1 MTNETLKNPSVV
13 TIPNPVG
20 IDLAISNIQSKLGEL
35 TWLEKAFGRAWNMNR
50 NIAGDKRIEPVVY
63 QSGSEYY
70 PVLPNDALKSFC
82 FFVVPGPRS
91 TEEYNANTA
100 FGTFFFKDTVS
111 IIFWLNLQ
119 QIDPSKDYIFKEE
132 LLKDVLAVL
141 NKDSN
146 VLVSKVWDDRIE
158 DIYKGFTLF
167 PTHRDLLMYPYS
179 AFRIEMDLSYQ
190 FNC

>member
-20 IDLAISNIQSKLGEL
+20 IDLAIQNIQIALGAL
-35 TWLEKAFGRAWNMNR
+35 TWLEKSFARSWNMNR
-50 NIAGDKRIEPVVY
+50 IVSGEKRIEPVVY
-63 QSGSEYY
+63 QGSSEYY
-70 PVLPNDALKSFC
+70 PALPNDALKSFS
-82 FFVVPGPRS
+82 FFVAPGPRN
-91 TEEYNANTA
+91 TQEYNANVA
-100 FGTFFFKDTVS
+100 AGTFFFNDTVS
-111 IIFWLNLQ
+111 VIFWVNLQ
-119 QIDPSKDYIFKEE
+119 QIDPTKDYIFKEE
-132 LLKDVLAVL
+132 LIKDVLGIL

-146 VLVSKVWDDRIE
+146 VIVSKVWDDRVE

-167 PTHRDLLMYPYS
+167 PTHRDLLMYPFS